1 MWRVIAIIYVCGDS
15 GKMEPSV
22 RRTPIDLHRA
32 KTTGDEAAK
41 AGMESFGKYRTATS
55 STCG

>member
-1 MWRVIAIIYVCGDS
+1 VIAIIYVCGDS